1 MWMIGVLI
9 VSFVATA
16 VLGLLAKWV
25 ERKVTARVQWRVGP
39 PWYQNFADIMKL
51 LGKETVVPEGARRT
65 GFLLWPVVG
74 LSGAAL
80 AAAVLW
86 MVNWNPEK
94 SFVADM
100 IGVIYV
106 LVLPSLA
113 MIMGGSASGNPQSG
127 LGASR
132 EMKLLF
138 GYELPFILALVTVV
152 ISVGTFNLGEIIKF
166 QGEHGSMLLRPSA
179 LIGFLIGIICI
190 QAKLGLVPFDIAEA
204 ETEIM
209 SGPFVEYSGPPLALF
224 LLSKAMLLIVL
235 PMFLITVFWGGFVL
249 HGVGVLFSIIKYV
262 VILVVLVLIR
272 NTNPR
277 LRIDQAV
284 RFFWF
289 LLLPIALIAVMLAL
303 NGY

>member
-1 MWMIGVLI
+1 MWMLGILI
-9 VSFVATA
+9 LSFVATA

-25 ERKVTARVQWRVGP
+25 DRKVTALVQWRVGP

-51 LGKETVVPEGARRT
+51 LGKETVVPEGARKT

-74 LSGAAL
+74 LSGVAL

-100 IGVIYV
+100 IGVIYI
-106 LVLPSLA
+106 LILPSLA
-113 MIMGGSASGNPQSG
+113 IIMGGSASGNPQSG

-138 GYELPFILALVTVV
+138 GYELPFILALVTVL
-152 ISVGTFNLGEIIKF
+152 IATGTLNLGEIIKF
-166 QGEHGSMLLRPSA
+166 QGEHGWMLLRPSA
-179 LIGFLIGIICI
+179 LIGFLICIICI

-235 PMFLITVFWGGFVL
+235 PMFLITVFWGGFAL
-249 HGVGVLFSIIKYV
+249 RGIGLLFSIIKYV
-262 VILVVLVLIR
+262 VILVVLILVR

-289 LLLPIALIAVMLAL
+289 LLLPIALIAVVLAL

>member
-1 MWMIGVLI
+1 MWILGVLI

-25 ERKVTARVQWRVGP
+25 DRKITALVQWRVGP

-51 LGKETVVPEGARRT
+51 LGKETIVPVGARRT

-86 MVNWNPEK
+86 MVNGNPGK

-100 IGVIYV
+100 IGVIYL

-113 MIMGGSASGNPQSG
+113 IIMGGSASGNPQSG
-127 LGASR
+127 LGSSR

-138 GYELPFILALVTVV
+138 GYELPFILALVTV
-152 ISVGTFNLGEIIKF
+152 IIAVGTLNLGEIIRF
-166 QGEHGSMLLRPSA
+166 QGEHGWMLLKPSA
-179 LIGFLIGIICI
+179 LIGFLIAIICI

-209 SGPFVEYSGPPLALF
+209 SGPFLEYSGPPLALF
-224 LLSKAMLLIVL
+224 YLTKAMLLIVL
-235 PMFLITVFWGGFVL
+235 PMFLITVFWGGFALRGIGLLTSV
-249 HGVGVLFSIIKYV
+249 IKYV
-262 VILVVLVLIR
+262 IILVVLTLIR

-289 LLLPIALIAVMLAL
+289 LLFPIALIAVLLAL
-303 NGY
+303 KGY